1 MAASSGPTG
10 PMRSGRSNCEVSV
23 SGWTA
28 APQSRKPPGRY
39 AEYLWPPSEKTHA
52 QDRFNS
58 AHSALKLR
66 M

>member
-1 MAASSGPTG
+1 MDSRAAKQEAPGPLRRT
-10 PMRSGRSNCEVSV
+10 P
-23 SGWTA
+23 
-28 APQSRKPPGRY
+28 
-39 AEYLWPPSEKTHA
+39 LPPSEKTHA